1 MKAGNMFWSNLLS
14 DTQGRIA
21 TATPAFFLGCRAP
34 LAMTGRGAMTGK
46 RLNMKSILSDRR
58 GFTLLETLIA
68 VAISVLVIGGAT
80 IMFAR
85 QQNLIR
91 DQNAS
96 AGQAG
101 YSRLVAQRVGKDLRM
116 AGYGL
121 PTCMA
126 VSTADT
132 TTMTWREN
140 TELLYTTVPNDLVA
154 GATSFTVSDATGF
167 ASGQNVV
174 IYSVN
179 SVTNTFDPVSGATNT
194 NNSTSNCIST
204 ATYAELR
211 TISSVTGTTNGTI
224 TLTSAV
230 ANTYYNGN
238 TTYIG
243 RYHTITYSFSDNQIM
258 KSIDGGA
265 SFDIIPNVTSW
276 SLTYK
281 NNSGSTLTKPVPSLP
296 TTCVS
301 PASNCDVTK
310 IRQVDISVS
319 LQDPN
324 YTKVLGSATA
334 TIKIRNMV

>member
-1 MKAGNMFWSNLLS
+1 
-14 DTQGRIA
+14 
-21 TATPAFFLGCRAP
+21 
-34 LAMTGRGAMTGK
+34 
-46 RLNMKSILSDRR
+46 MKSELSGQR

-80 IMFAR
+80 LMFAR

-101 YSRLVAQRVGKDLRM
+101 YSRLVAQRIGKDMRM

-121 PTCMA
+121 PTCMGI
-126 VSTADT
+126 STADT
-132 TTMTWREN
+132 TTLTWREN
-140 TELLYTTVPNDLVA
+140 TDQLYTTVPGDLTA
-154 GATSFTVSDATGF
+154 GATTSFTVADATGF

-179 SVTNTFDPVSGATNT
+179 SNTNTFDPVSGATNT
-194 NNSTSNCIST
+194 NNSTANCIST
-204 ATYAELR
+204 ATYAELK

-224 TLTSAV
+224 TLSSAV

-243 RYHTITYSFSDNQIM
+243 RYHTVSYLYASNQIM

-265 SFDIIPNVTSW
+265 NFDIIPNVTSW

-301 PASNCDVTK
+301 PATNCDVTK

-334 TIKIRNMV
+334 SIKIRNMV